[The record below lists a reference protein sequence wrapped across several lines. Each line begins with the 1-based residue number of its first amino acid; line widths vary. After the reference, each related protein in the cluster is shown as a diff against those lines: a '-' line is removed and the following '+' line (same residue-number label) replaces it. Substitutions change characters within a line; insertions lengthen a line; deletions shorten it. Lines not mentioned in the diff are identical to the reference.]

1 MAFILF
7 YDGLCPLCEK
17 EVSHL
22 IKRDKDNRIQFEDI
36 SLPDFPERYPDL
48 NLDDLNARIHG
59 QLEDGSMITGLDV
72 THKAWSL
79 VGVAWL
85 YAPLRWPVIRW
96 FADHFY
102 VFFAKHR
109 YRISYWLTGKERC
122 EDNRCDISTRPT
134 KK

>member
-1 MAFILF
+1 M
-7 YDGLCPLCEK
+7 
-17 EVSHL
+17 
-22 IKRDKDNRIQFEDI
+22 
-36 SLPDFPERYPDL
+36 PDFPERYPDL

-59 QLEDGSMITGLDV
+59 QLEDGTMITGLDV

-79 VGVAWL
+79 VGVGWL

-96 FADHFY
+96 FADRFY
-102 VFFAKHR
+102 IFFAKHR

-122 EDNRCDISTRPT
+122 EGNRCDISAQSS